1 MATNNE
7 NASIAK
13 AQENLG
19 TPANKFR
26 PVKVTYAVSS
36 LGPNIKT
43 ILRTEQWP
51 DRVTGEMKEPRIR
64 YIAQCELLKNDK
76 GYPIDLDLTL
86 DLEQLKAFKEHI
98 EEIID
103 FVENSGYQVPKRVDK
118 YSKMEEL
125 KKLFS

>member
-13 AQENLG
+13 AQEKLG
-19 TPANKFR
+19 TPAKFR